1 MSQLNSI
8 MRISAL
14 ITVMIALF
22 FSLLVMVNTI
32 PSEKIYDNTVK
43 SMNII
48 DSEGLKKKIGN
59 VFIFRLDNFT
69 DALMMNIAVGSD
81 SDTPVKSSM
90 KATYH
95 IADDDLS
102 TVTYAARCI
111 ASNDDCNL
119 QSVDYERYWHGY
131 LVFLKPLLTVMDYGN
146 IRVLNYMCF
155 TILILSVCVLLYK
168 KCDRKMLYTFL
179 LSILLINFWVV
190 PLSMQ
195 FSTTFY
201 ISFMASIALLLCKN
215 KALPYI
221 FTVIGCLT
229 GFFDF
234 LTTPLVT
241 LGLPLVI
248 CLSYV
253 EKPSNN
259 KYKSLF
265 KYSLLWFI
273 GYSSVWVSKW
283 IIAYFII
290 GYNIT
295 DAVNSVIGRA
305 SSDTFNG
312 VDMSLTGLLRILY
325 SNTSLFL
332 VFVFIV
338 VVFILFNAVVY
349 LKKAQK
355 FKANAYLLLI
365 ASMPVVW
372 FLVIRNHTIVHCW
385 FVWRMFYVSLVA
397 YILFLFKTLVKEKNS
412 F

>member
-8 MRISAL
+8 MRISAF

-69 DALMMNIAVGSD
+69 DALMMNIAVGAD

-95 IADDDLS
+95 TADDDLS

-179 LSILLINFWVV
+179 LSILLINFWIV

-312 VDMSLTGLLRILY
+312 VDMSLTGLLRILH
-325 SNTSLFL
+325 SHTSLFL
-332 VFVFIV
+332 IFVFIV

-397 YILFLFKTLVKEKNS
+397 YILFLFKTLAKEKNS